1 MTAAILAIKERP
13 TPTIEN
19 YLAKILEMERKG
31 EEVIGL
37 RLAQSLNV
45 AASTVSVTLR
55 RMERDGWIKT
65 DTEKGIRLTKNGRE
79 AASSILRRHMLAE
92 WMLKHMLDI
101 PWSGVHEE
109 ADNIEHTISA
119 QVEAKLIKSLNNPK
133 FCPHGNPLPGN
144 ETIASKWIPLTATSK
159 GLKIAIRQIDESAEN
174 NKDLLVFLEKNGIL
188 PYKGRGY

>member
-1 MTAAILAIKERP
+1 MGAGISAIKERP

-188 PYKGRGY
+188 PE